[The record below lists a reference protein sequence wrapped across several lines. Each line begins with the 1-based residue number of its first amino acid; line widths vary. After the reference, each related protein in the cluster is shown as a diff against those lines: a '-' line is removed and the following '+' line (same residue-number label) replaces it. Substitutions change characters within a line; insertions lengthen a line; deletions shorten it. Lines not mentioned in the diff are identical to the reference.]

1 MAMTRSPSGG
11 PKTVLSSDD
20 KGAFTRDP
28 DAMSAQA
35 IPIDSAQAIPI
46 DADPI
51 AALKRASSMRDDTR
65 VRKII
70 FIAAVL
76 AAGAAAVVVAPGIA
90 QKFGDALVRAVHA
103 DPGWVIGGIAFEL
116 VSFAGYIALF
126 WHVASRAT
134 PRIGLRASGEIAL
147 ASTAATRLLPTAGAG
162 GAALTFWSLRRAGQ
176 DNGTAT
182 RTLLSFL
189 VVLYSVFLGAL
200 AVAGV
205 LLATHATA
213 GDVPFELA
221 AAPAGAALLGIA
233 LALVFAL
240 RHDASAAPSGRLAV
254 ARHAL
259 GGAVRDP
266 LSIVRR
272 PDARL
277 AGAVAW
283 WGFDLLVLWATFNA
297 FGAPPAATV
306 LVLGYFL
313 GQVANTVPLPGA
325 ASGGMVGAFLALGM
339 PAEVVLP
346 AVLAYRAI
354 AIWTPV
360 PAGAVAMTGLRR
372 RVRAWAEE
380 DGVVVEEEEPSNV
393 IALPLGEHRPTGS
406 HPLPPLLPLAA

>member
-1 MAMTRSPSGG
+1 
-11 PKTVLSSDD
+11 VV
-20 KGAFTRDP
+20 
-28 DAMSAQA
+28 A
-35 IPIDSAQAIPI
+35 IG
-46 DADPI
+46 I
-51 AALKRASSMRDDTR
+51 AAA
-65 VRKII
+65 I
-70 FIAAVL
+70 
-76 AAGAAAVVVAPGIA
+76 VAPGVVE
-90 QKFGDALVRAVHA
+90 KFGDAFVRALHA
-103 DPGWVIGGIAFEL
+103 DPGWVVGGVGFEL
-116 VSFAGYIALF
+116 ASFAGYIALF
-126 WHVASRAT
+126 WYVANRAT

-189 VVLYSVFLGAL
+189 VLLYSVFLASIL
-200 AVAGV
+200 VAGT
-205 LLATHATA
+205 LLATGAVASDVSVELTA
-213 GDVPFELA
+213 VPA
-221 AAPAGAALLGIA
+221 AAAALGIG
-233 LALVFAL
+233 LALLFAL
-240 RHDASAAPSGRLAV
+240 RHDRDASPSGRLAV
-254 ARHAL
+254 VSHAL
-259 GGAVRDP
+259 GGAVRDA

-277 AGAVAW
+277 IGAVAW
-283 WGFDLLVLWATFNA
+283 WGFDLFVLWATFNA

-360 PAGAVAMTGLRR
+360 PAGAAALTGLRR
-372 RVRAWAEE
+372 RVRVWAAE
-380 DGVVVEEEEPSNV
+380 DGQDDLDAADPVAESAAIIPMPVP
-393 IALPLGEHRPTGS
+393 ARLREHHTM
-406 HPLPPLLPLAA
+406 PLAA

>member
-1 MAMTRSPSGG
+1 MAIARSPSGG

-20 KGAFTRDP
+20 KARSGRDAEP
-28 DAMSAQA
+28 MSGHA
-35 IPIDSAQAIPI
+35 ISI
-46 DADPI
+46 DASATDPI
-51 AALKRASSMRDDTR
+51 AALKRASSMRNDTR
-65 VRKII
+65 VRRIAL
-70 FIAAVL
+70 IAAVL

-90 QKFGDALVRAVHA
+90 SKFGDALVRAVHA
-103 DPGWVIGGIAFEL
+103 DPGWVLGGIAFEL
-116 VSFAGYIALF
+116 TSFAGYIALF

-134 PRIGLRASGEIAL
+134 PRVGLRASGEIAL

-182 RTLLSFL
+182 RTLLSLL
-189 VVLYSVFLGAL
+189 VVLYTVFLGAIL
-200 AVAGV
+200 VAGT
-205 LLATHATA
+205 LLATGAVA
-213 GDVPFELA
+213 SDVPAELSAVPA
-221 AAPAGAALLGIA
+221 AAAAVGIA

-240 RHDASAAPSGRLAV
+240 RHDPSAAAPAGRHRV
-254 ARHAL
+254 AAHAL
-259 GGAVRDP
+259 GGAVRDA
-266 LSIVRR
+266 LSIVRH
-272 PDARL
+272 PDPRL

-283 WGFDLLVLWATFNA
+283 WGFDLFVLWATFNA

-360 PAGAVAMTGLRR
+360 PAGAFAMTGLRR
-372 RVRAWAEE
+372 RVRSWAEE
-380 DGVVVEEEEPSNV
+380 DGVVVEQDEPSNV
-393 IALPLGEHRPTGS
+393 VALPLGDHRP
-406 HPLPPLLPLAA
+406 LPLAA

>member
-1 MAMTRSPSGG
+1 M
-11 PKTVLSSDD
+11 
-20 KGAFTRDP
+20 
-28 DAMSAQA
+28 
-35 IPIDSAQAIPI
+35 SAQAIPI

-51 AALKRASSMRDDTR
+51 AALKRASSMREDTR
-65 VRKII
+65 VRRIAL
-70 FIAAVL
+70 IAAVL
-76 AAGAAAVVVAPGIA
+76 VAAAAAVVVAPGIA
-90 QKFGDALVRAVHA
+90 AKFGDALVRAVHA

-116 VSFAGYIALF
+116 ISFAGYIALF
-126 WHVASRAT
+126 WHLASRAT

-205 LLATHATA
+205 LLATHAAA

-240 RHDASAAPSGRLAV
+240 RHDASAEPSGRIAT

-259 GGAVRDP
+259 GGAVRDA

-313 GQVANTVPLPGA
+313 GQIANTVPLPGA

-339 PAEVVLP
+339 SAEVVLP

-360 PAGAVAMTGLRR
+360 PAGAAALAGLRR
-372 RVRAWAEE
+372 RVRVWAEE
-380 DGVVVEEEEPSNV
+380 DGLATDEAEEAAV
-393 IALPLGEHRPTGS
+393 I
-406 HPLPPLLPLAA
+406 PLPSRNLAPAHGAAMPLAA